1 MGILKEQYI
10 EITVNEYKKL
20 LEKEIRLDIII
31 QNLERDDYVSKED
44 LLLLTNN
51 PQNKEGKEE
60 QEEEYDKQPNRIL
73 V

>member
-31 QNLERDDYVSKED
+31 QNLERDGYVSKED
-44 LLLLTNN
+44 LLLLANN
-51 PQNKEGKEE
+51 PQNKEEKEE
-60 QEEEYDKQPNRIL
+60 QEEE
-73 V
+73 

>member
-20 LEKEIRLDIII
+20 LEKEIRLDIIV

-44 LLLLTNN
+44 LLLLAS
-51 PQNKEGKEE
+51 PQNKEVKEE
-60 QEEEYDKQPNRIL
+60 QEEE
-73 V
+73 

>member
-20 LEKEIRLDIII
+20 LEKGIRLDIII

-44 LLLLTNN
+44 LLLLANN
-51 PQNKEGKEE
+51 PQNKEEKEE
-60 QEEEYDKQPNRIL
+60 HEEE
-73 V
+73 

>member
-44 LLLLTNN
+44 LLLLANN

-60 QEEEYDKQPNRIL
+60 QEEE
-73 V
+73 

>member
-20 LEKEIRLDIII
+20 LEKEVRLDIVI

-44 LLLLTNN
+44 LLLLARGT
-51 PQNKEGKEE
+51 QSEEEKEE
-60 QEEEYDKQPNRIL
+60 REEE
-73 V
+73 

>member
-44 LLLLTNN
+44 LLLLARG
-51 PQNKEGKEE
+51 PQRKEEKEE
-60 QEEEYDKQPNRIL
+60 QEEE
-73 V
+73 

>member
-1 MGILKEQYI
+1 MGILSERRI
-10 EITVNEYKKL
+10 EISVNEYKKL

-44 LLLLTNN
+44 LLLLANN

-60 QEEEYDKQPNRIL
+60 QEEE
-73 V
+73 

>member
-51 PQNKEGKEE
+51 PQNKDGKEE